1 MNATLPAPVGPDE
14 LAERDPAVFLTM
26 VISLRRLRSVPQDLF
41 FEYWRD
47 AHVQIASRLPGIHSL
62 FINWLDYDGGAVWPR
77 VDGVGHQCPEEDR
90 FEGVPEPSFLTEEDL
105 GRFGAAMS
113 PLMDD
118 EVNLFEEQIGYS
130 SVGRNSRTSVD
141 RLADPAPNGDE
152 GVLRLFVFFQQ
163 ADGVATDAFRAFMD
177 ERFAPAV
184 AANDEVLK
192 LRSHLF
198 EPYVNEEVFL
208 AGRSVSHYKA
218 PEKQYQACLEIVFA
232 DALGLRRFAASDAWL
247 STVDGL
253 RENVRAQHAFRVTR
267 RYCMRYNG
275 RMTVAGL
282 RTAPVADQI
291 RRLGALNQLRPDV
304 VELMGG
310 S

>member
-1 MNATLPAPVGPDE
+1 MSAVLLAPVGPDE
-14 LAERDPAVFLTM
+14 LAERDPDVFLTM
-26 VISLRRLRSVPQDLF
+26 VISLRRLRSVPPDLF

-62 FINWLDYDGGAVWPR
+62 FINFLDYDGGALWPR
-77 VDGVGHQCPEEDR
+77 VDGVDHDCPEADR

-130 SVGRNSRTSVD
+130 SVGRNSRTLVD
-141 RLADPAPNGDE
+141 RLPDPAPNGDE
-152 GVLRLFVFFQQ
+152 DVLRLFVFFQQ
-163 ADGVATDAFRAFMD
+163 AHDVSTDAFRSFMS
-177 ERFAPAV
+177 ERLAPAL
-184 AANDEVLK
+184 ASSDEVLK

-208 AGRSVSHYKA
+208 DGRSVSHYKA
-218 PEKQYQACLEIVFA
+218 PEKQYQACFEIVFA
-232 DALGLRRFAASDAWL
+232 DALGLRTLAVSDAWL
-247 STVDGL
+247 AIVDEL
-253 RENVRAQHAFRVTR
+253 RAHVRAQHSFQVTR

-282 RTAPVADQI
+282 RTAAVADQI